1 MGWNRPIELLKSLC
15 TLRCLFLSTLLWP
28 GGFPVLS
35 AFAADLGPAA
45 EKLASRCSL
54 IGLCSEGALLAID
67 PGQAPSR
74 SRLFLRASDPC
85 WKRCHGAGPSPAEV
99 ANNSTGVDETLPLVN
114 FQSRFTP
121 RLLPEG
127 KWSRFSPPR

>member
-1 MGWNRPIELLKSLC
+1 MKSLC

-67 PGQAPSR
+67 PGQ
-74 SRLFLRASDPC
+74 
-85 WKRCHGAGPSPAEV
+85 GPFSK
-99 ANNSTGVDETLPLVN
+99 PLVLAC
-114 FQSRFTP
+114 Q
-121 RLLPEG
+121 
-127 KWSRFSPPR
+127 